1 VSGAPVRIPFSVLA
15 FQPWLGLSNYTPQP
29 EMSIGVVGHD
39 FAPSEQVAIYFD
51 RAIGVPLAQGQADSK
66 GVARV
71 DPAFQV
77 PYATRG
83 KMVVVA
89 IGTISQIPI
98 STTLTVRPYTPT
110 FELST
115 YAGPP
120 GSMVSA
126 NGKGFGRAEKLSLVL
141 GEGGGTAGATPMV
154 TIVTKADGSFHLT
167 QPFRIPDTAS
177 GKQSITIVGEHS
189 VVPVSTTFAVV
200 ALAPWITPDPAAG
213 PAGQIIGIDG
223 GGFEPGEN
231 VQVATSDVGASAST
245 VVVADKNGAFKRA
258 GSLLIPPTDTGRVS
272 VKAVGTRSG
281 VKATGTYS
289 VIP

>member
-1 VSGAPVRIPFSVLA
+1 
-15 FQPWLGLSNYTPQP
+15 
-29 EMSIGVVGHD
+29 
-39 FAPSEQVAIYFD
+39 
-51 RAIGVPLAQGQADSK
+51 
-66 GVARV
+66 
-71 DPAFQV
+71 
-77 PYATRG
+77 
-83 KMVVVA
+83 VVVA

-126 NGKGFGRAEKLSLVL
+126 NGKGFGHAETLSLVL
-141 GEGGGTAGATPMV
+141 GEGGNTSSATPTV
-154 TIVTKADGSFHLT
+154 TIVTKPDGSFHLT

-177 GKQSITIVGEHS
+177 GKLSISIVGEHS

-200 ALAPWITPDPAAG
+200 ALAPWISPNPAAG
-213 PAGQIIGIDG
+213 APGQIIAIDG

-231 VQVATSDVGASAST
+231 VQVATGDVNATSST
-245 VVVADKNGAFKRA
+245 VVVVADKNGAFKRA
-258 GSLLIPPTDTGRVS
+258 GSLLIPSTDRGRVS
-272 VKAVGTRSG
+272 IQAVGTRSG
-281 VKATGTYS
+281 VKVTGTYS